1 MIKTITF
8 PPVAWLVALLA
19 CWISPVTTAET
30 IRYGVIAPPNHM
42 WSQVMQ
48 QFKTNL
54 ERASGQQIVIKES
67 RFAKVRGE
75 AHIVDSL
82 KKGQLQVGIV
92 AAGGL
97 TTLDPSLNGWL
108 VPYQFEG
115 IEQLEQAASSDNA
128 KAMLADLEA
137 HNLIALGY
145 TFGGMRQIL
154 TPKRMTDIAALK
166 GKRVSSYT
174 NDVFYNWYRQL
185 GIDPQPVQ
193 IQDVRVKMEQGKLDA
208 IDCDLATAV
217 GLKLYQT
224 APHLMLT
231 NQMAFPGIFTVSKKW
246 WSGLSPD
253 MQARVTEAFVE
264 AEQWGAQ
271 RLAQSER
278 DNLRTLREY
287 GVTVTELKEADFN
300 DVPEKLRNFYYSTHP
315 RLKRFGLA
323 VTESP

>member
-1 MIKTITF
+1 MIKTITS
-8 PPVAWLVALLA
+8 PQVAWLVALLA

-166 GKRVSSYT
+166 GNRFRFRTCASKWSRASWT
-174 NDVFYNWYRQL
+174 RL
-185 GIDPQPVQ
+185 I
-193 IQDVRVKMEQGKLDA
+193 
-208 IDCDLATAV
+208 ATW
-217 GLKLYQT
+217 
-224 APHLMLT
+224 P
-231 NQMAFPGIFTVSKKW
+231 P
-246 WSGLSPD
+246 P
-253 MQARVTEAFVE
+253 
-264 AEQWGAQ
+264 WG
-271 RLAQSER
+271 
-278 DNLRTLREY
+278 
-287 GVTVTELKEADFN
+287 
-300 DVPEKLRNFYYSTHP
+300 
-315 RLKRFGLA
+315 
-323 VTESP
+323 